1 MDERD
6 LKIIKL
12 LIENARMPK
21 VKIAEEL
28 GITETAVRKR
38 IIKLENAG
46 VIVGY
51 KAVINYKNANIAGS
65 LTGVDVEAE
74 KLWEV
79 IEELRKIENVKSI
92 WITTGD
98 HMLMLEIIAN
108 SVDELLKI
116 HKDIERIE
124 NVKRVCPSIVL
135 DVLK

>member
-6 LKIIKL
+6 LKIVKL

-98 HMLMLEIIAN
+98 HMLMLEIIAS

-116 HKDIERIE
+116 HRDIERIE
-124 NVKRVCPSIVL
+124 SVKRVCPSIVL

>member
-6 LKIIKL
+6 LKIIKI
-12 LIENARMPK
+12 LIEDARIPK
-21 VKIAEEL
+21 VRIAEKL

-38 IIKLENAG
+38 ISKLERSG
-46 VIVGY
+46 IVVGY
-51 KAVINYKNANIAGS
+51 KAVINYKNAGIVGS

-79 IEELRKIENVKSI
+79 IEKLKGIEKVKSI

-98 HMLMLEIIAN
+98 HTLMLEIVAN
-108 SVDELLKI
+108 SIEELLEI
-116 HKDIERIE
+116 HKKIE
-124 NVKRVCPSIVL
+124 NTGYVKRVCPSIIL